1 MSHSSSK
8 PSRTARCTF
17 CGLEPRTCPHL
28 GPDCAPS
35 REHSHGNDDVTVV
48 AAVVERDG
56 RLLLCRRPAHKRHG
70 GLWEF
75 PGGKVLPD
83 ETLGEA
89 LQRELAEE
97 LQLELESIGEQV
109 GRHRDPGSP
118 FVIYFVEVSA
128 AGEPISLEHEQIEWV
143 APRELDRVDL
153 APSDR
158 SFVRSWRKLGRS

>member
-1 MSHSSSK
+1 MD
-8 PSRTARCTF
+8 A
-17 CGLEPRTCPHL
+17 
-28 GPDCAPS
+28 
-35 REHSHGNDDVTVV
+35 HGTEDVPVV

-56 RLLLCRRPAHKRHG
+56 RLLLCKRPAHKRHG

-75 PGGKVLPD
+75 PGGKVLPG

-97 LQLELESIGEQV
+97 LQLELVGIGEQV

-118 FVIYFVEVSA
+118 FVVYFIETSTAREPVSV
-128 AGEPISLEHEQIEWV
+128 EHEQTRWV
-143 APRELDRVDL
+143 APRELDVIDL

-158 SFVRSWRKLGRS
+158 AFVRSWRKLGRG